1 MALDIRHL
9 RSFVLTAQEAH
20 FGKAAARLNV
30 TQPALSRTIRQLEAV
45 LGGALFSR
53 STRSVVLTDLG
64 ATFLSTARQAVA
76 SFDGACVMGQQ
87 LARGE
92 VGQMLL
98 GHTEIAIFG
107 QLPRI
112 LQRFRDQ
119 YPKAQVALSPGFT
132 RENIERV
139 LNGALDAAFVTG
151 HASAADLDCVG
162 LWKEE
167 SIVVLPADH
176 RMARRRSIHI
186 KDLADE
192 PFVMGPN
199 ASWQAYRPLVEA
211 ACKRNG
217 FDPRVVREADS
228 SSALV
233 HLIASGE
240 GITIHPAC
248 IRNVSGRQ
256 VVFRDLVGASI
267 EVETCLIARQD
278 SRSKLVANFRDIAK
292 SCCAVEWVNGIAR

>member
-20 FGKAAARLNV
+20 FGKAASRLNV

-45 LGGALFSR
+45 LGGALFKR
-53 STRSVVLTDLG
+53 STRSVALTDLG
-64 ATFLSTARQAVA
+64 SSFLSMATQAVV
-76 SFDGACVMGQQ
+76 SFDAACVMGQQ
-87 LARGE
+87 VARGE

-119 YPKAQVALSPGFT
+119 YPKAQVALSPGIT
-132 RENIERV
+132 IQNIKRV
-139 LNGALDAAFVTG
+139 LNGELDAAFVTG
-151 HASAADLDCVG
+151 CTSADELHCIS

-167 SIVVLPADH
+167 SVVVLPADH
-176 RMARRRSIHI
+176 RLARRRSIHI
-186 KDLADE
+186 KDLVDE
-192 PFVMGPN
+192 AYVMGPS
-199 ASWQAYRPLVEA
+199 ASWQAYRPLVED
-211 ACKRNG
+211 ACRDNG
-217 FDPRVVREADS
+217 FEPRVVREAES

-233 HLIASGE
+233 QLIASGE

-278 SRSKLVANFRDIAK
+278 SRSKLVVNFCEIAK
-292 SCCAVEWVNGIAR
+292 SCCAVS